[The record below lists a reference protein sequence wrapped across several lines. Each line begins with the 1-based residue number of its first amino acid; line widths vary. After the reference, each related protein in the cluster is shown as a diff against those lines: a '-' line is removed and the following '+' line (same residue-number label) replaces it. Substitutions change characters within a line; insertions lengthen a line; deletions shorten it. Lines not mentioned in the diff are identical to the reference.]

1 VQADFNMIVQWCS
14 LCIDINGT
22 NYANWW
28 RIVIWWHVV
37 ESEFHVLREAQISIA
52 TELKNNTYI
61 YWFKKSIQ
69 LLMTLEWCS
78 RKPYRDDET
87 STYQKYL
94 AEVIPSHKTCLL
106 AFSVHKQVNFINFS
120 ASSSMNIN
128 SRKLWHYRVLR
139 PIVYQ

>member
-1 VQADFNMIVQWCS
+1 VQADFNLIVQWS
-14 LCIDINGT
+14 RLCIDTNGT
-22 NYANWW
+22 SYANWW

-37 ESEFHVLREAQISIA
+37 ESEFHVLREAQISVA
-52 TELKNNTYI
+52 TELKNNTHI

-94 AEVIPSHKTCLL
+94 AEVVPSNKTDL
-106 AFSVHKQVNFINFS
+106 AALSVHKQVNSTNYS
-120 ASSSMNIN
+120 ASSSITINI
-128 SRKLWHYRVLR
+128 RKLWQYLVLC
-139 PIVYQ
+139 PTAQQ

>member
-1 VQADFNMIVQWCS
+1 VQADFNLIVRWCS
-14 LCIDINGT
+14 LRIDINGT
-22 NYANWW
+22 SYANWW

-52 TELKNNTYI
+52 TELKNNTDI

-78 RKPYRDDET
+78 WNPYRKDEN

-94 AEVIPSHKTCLL
+94 AEVFPSHKTRLP
-106 AFSVHKQVNFINFS
+106 AFSGHKQVNFINFS
-120 ASSSMNIN
+120 ASSSININ
-128 SRKLWHYRVLR
+128 SRKLWHYQVLR
-139 PIVYQ
+139 PIVQQ